1 MDTEKSASELQN
13 LYICETVNNELDL
26 PIHIVQCLKNTSG
39 DVDIE
44 SKKQLKK
51 ALLNISLA
59 DVFDDRRFILNG
71 SKHVLMDIS
80 NIVENQSY
88 AIFTKNKIN
97 NCSLLNYFSSG
108 FNDINLTST
117 YEELKL
123 ITNALS
129 GIYARTEHQKELEVI
144 NLEKQV
150 EEINI
155 DLQRLGRYLHWQ
167 ICDEYSLRSRAEF
180 SGLSPMITGAVLI
193 KAYVLTDILQC
204 NGSCGKVFTSSEESS
219 SVACE
224 CGGEILLAPPMLR
237 VENIS
242 FVVPEQIE
250 SMIPDQEES
259 SPKNFFNFI
268 NKAFLNR
275 KLLMILNQ
283 LDEFKMKDKISIPS
297 DAVFQYEDTNDI
309 IRIHF
314 THEVKENKEVLI
326 FACVTDTRH
335 SDTNF
340 LSSVSLPVIMRDI
353 KNGLKGDFNWQKTIA
368 KSELRDWKITPFIKG
383 KQLEK
388 ITSYKDID
396 SLFAGEMKDV

>member
-1 MDTEKSASELQN
+1 MDTEKSTSELQN
-13 LYICETVNNELDL
+13 LYIYEIVNNNLNL
-26 PIHIVQCLKNTSG
+26 PNHIVECLKNTSG

-44 SKKQLKK
+44 CTKQLKK
-51 ALLNISLA
+51 ALLNANLA
-59 DVFDDRRFILNG
+59 DIFNDRRFILNG
-71 SKHVLMDIS
+71 SKHVLLDTS
-80 NIVENQSY
+80 NINENQSH
-88 AIFTKNKIN
+88 AIFTKNKKN
-97 NCSLLNYFSSG
+97 NCSLLNYFSSS
-108 FNDINLTST
+108 FNDIDLTST
-117 YEELKL
+117 YEEIKL

-129 GIYARTEHQKELEVI
+129 GVYARTEQQKELEQI

-180 SGLSPMITGAVLI
+180 SSLSPMITGAVLL
-193 KAYVLTDILQC
+193 KTYVLTDILQC

-219 SVACE
+219 NTACE
-224 CGGEILLAPPMLR
+224 CGGEILLAPPMLK

-259 SPKNFFNFI
+259 SPMSFFNLI
-268 NKAFLNR
+268 NKSFLNR
-275 KLLMILNQ
+275 KLLLILNQ
-283 LDEFKMKDKISIPS
+283 LDEFKMKNKISIPS

-314 THEVKENKEVLI
+314 THEVKDNKEVII
-326 FACVTDTRH
+326 FACITDTRH

-353 KNGLKGDFNWQKTIA
+353 KNGLKGDFNWEQIIT
-368 KSELRDWKITPFIKG
+368 KSELRDWKVTPFIKG
-383 KQLEK
+383 KELEK

-396 SLFAGEMKDV
+396 SLFTGEMKDV